1 MLFSTFLTIFYL
13 ARLFGKSPAKFL
25 TGTTVVSVDGSKPNF
40 GSIVLRSLCR
50 LVPFD
55 QLSILIGKND
65 YCWHNSWSQIE
76 AVRIPSIQSNIVN
89 GNGGKNIGNSGN
101 DS

>member
-1 MLFSTFLTIFYL
+1 M
-13 ARLFGKSPAKFL
+13 
-25 TGTTVVSVDGSKPNF
+25 SVDGSKPNF

-55 QLSILIGKND
+55 QLSILIGKNE
-65 YCWHNSWSQIE
+65 YCWHDSWSQIE
-76 AVRIPSIQSNIVN
+76 VVRIPSILSNIVN
-89 GNGGKNIGNSGN
+89 GNSGN